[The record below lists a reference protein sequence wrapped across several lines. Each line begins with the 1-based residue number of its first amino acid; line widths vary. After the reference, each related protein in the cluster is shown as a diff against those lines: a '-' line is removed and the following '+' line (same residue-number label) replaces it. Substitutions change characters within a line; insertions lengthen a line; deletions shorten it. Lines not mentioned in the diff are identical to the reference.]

1 MAGLYIHIPF
11 CKKVCYYC
19 DFHFVAS
26 LKNKSGLLNALHKE
40 LIFRKKEWDSYT
52 FDTLY
57 LGGGTPSVLSV
68 SEVRQ
73 LTDTIF
79 NTYRIAENFE
89 YTIEAN
95 PDDLTIKYIDGL
107 KKTTP
112 INRFSIGIQS
122 FRDNLLYKLN
132 RRHTGEQAI
141 QSIENVKKAGFNKI
155 TMDLIYGIPGLT
167 DQQWIDTLETFI
179 SLGINHLSA
188 YHLSIEPKTVFYVWQ
203 KKNRFKQ
210 IKEEQSLKQYEIL
223 VTLMKRHGFMHYEIS
238 NFAKN
243 GEISRHN
250 TSYWK
255 GVPYLGIG
263 PSAHS
268 YQNLSRRWNIAN
280 NTKYITSIEQNLDDY
295 FEMEHL
301 SEAERYN
308 DYMLISLRTIWG
320 ADLSY
325 IQKEFAPSIYKS
337 CLKTL
342 QNIIPKGMITEKNGK
357 IMLTEKG
364 WFISD
369 LLISEFFITT

>member
-11 CKKVCYYC
+11 CKKACYYC

-26 LKNKSGLLNALHKE
+26 LKNKTELLNALRKE
-40 LIFRKKEWDSYT
+40 LISNKEGWESYS

-57 LGGGTPSVLSV
+57 LGGGTPSVLTV
-68 SEVRQ
+68 DEIRE

-79 NTYRIAENFE
+79 STYRIANNFE

-95 PDDLTIKYIDGL
+95 PDDLTIKYIDDL

-112 INRFSIGIQS
+112 INRFSIGVQS
-122 FRDNLLYKLN
+122 FQDNLLHKLN
-132 RRHTGEQAI
+132 RRHTGEQAKESI
-141 QSIENVKKAGFNKI
+141 QNVKKAGFDKI

-167 DQQWIDTLETFI
+167 DQYWSETLETFI
-179 SLGINHLSA
+179 NLGINHLSA
-188 YHLSIEPKTVFYVWQ
+188 YHLSIEPKTAFYVWQ

-210 IKEEQSLKQYEIL
+210 IHEEQSQKQYKIL
-223 VTLMKRHGFMHYEIS
+223 VTLMKQHGFMHYEIS

-243 GEISRHN
+243 GEVSRHN

-268 YQNLSRRWNIAN
+268 YQNYVRRWNVAN
-280 NTKYITSIEQNLDDY
+280 NTQYIASIGQNLDDY
-295 FEMEHL
+295 FEMEYL

-325 IQKEFAPSIYKS
+325 IQKEFSPSIFNS
-337 CLKTL
+337 CLKAL
-342 QNIIPKGMITEKNGK
+342 RKIIPNGMITEKNGK
-357 IMLTEKG
+357 IVLTEDG

-369 LLISEFFITT
+369 LLISEFFITP